1 MKEGLME
8 AFVKGGAFLIESISP
23 EEVFTPEEF
32 NEEQL
37 LIAKAVTEFVEGEIH
52 PVSEEIEEKKEGL
65 LVSLLK
71 KAGELGFLSADIPE
85 EYGGQDLDKVSSL
98 LLWEKM
104 AQAGGSFM
112 ATFGTQTGIG
122 SLPIVFFGTPEQ
134 KRRYLPGLAT
144 GKIIGAYALTEPE
157 AGSDAL
163 NAKTT
168 ATLSPDGKYYILNGQ
183 KQFITNAGIADL
195 FTTYAKVDGTKFTAF
210 IVERNYEGVSL
221 DEEENKMGVKGSS
234 TRGVIFSDVKVPVEN
249 VLGEIG
255 KGHIVAL
262 NVLNMGR
269 FALGAGN
276 LGGCKRALQESISYA
291 KKRVQFGKPI
301 AEFGLIRHKIA
312 EMAILCYIMESMV
325 YRTGGLTDRILKPI
339 DRHAEDVGKQMAEG
353 IEEYNIEDSINKVFC
368 SEMAGYIVDE
378 AVQIHGGYGY
388 IHDYPVERG
397 YRDARINRIWE
408 GTNEINRLLIVDMLT
423 KRAMKGRLPVL
434 AAAQKVAGELLSLRP
449 KVESDD
455 GKLTLQQ
462 EMVEMSK
469 KISLLVTGAAVQKYM
484 MKLAEEQELLG
495 LISDMVIQVFA
506 MESGLLRAMK
516 TMKRVGD
523 ERAQIQKAMAKVFI
537 NDAFDRLEGYA
548 KRALAGIAEGD
559 TLRTQLSALK
569 KLTRFTPVNT
579 IALRREIADHVIK
592 VGRYPF

>member
-1 MKEGLME
+1 ME
-8 AFVKGGAFLIESISP
+8 EFVKGGAFLIESISP
-23 EEVFTPEEF
+23 QQVFTPEEF

-37 LIAKAVTEFVEGEIH
+37 LIAKAVTEFVVGEIQ
-52 PVSEEIEEKKEGL
+52 PVSEDIEEKKEGL

-85 EYGGQDLDKVSSL
+85 EYGGQDLDKISSL

-122 SLPIVFFGTPEQ
+122 SLPIIFFGNPDQ
-134 KRRYLPGLAT
+134 KRRYLPKLAT
-144 GKIIGAYALTEPE
+144 GEIIGAYALTEPE

-195 FTTYAKVDGTKFTAF
+195 FTTYAKVDGNKFTAF
-210 IVERNYEGVSL
+210 IVERNFEGVSV

-234 TRGVIFSDVKVPVEN
+234 TRSVIFADVKVPVEN
-249 VLGEIG
+249 LLGEIG

-269 FALGAGN
+269 FALGAGSV
-276 LGGCKRALQESISYA
+276 GGAKRALQEAVTYA

-301 AEFGLIRHKIA
+301 AEFGLIKHKIA
-312 EMAILCYIMESMV
+312 EMSIQAFMMESMV
-325 YRTGGLTDRILKPI
+325 YRTGGLTDRILRPI
-339 DRHAEDVGKQMAEG
+339 DRHAGDAGMQMANG

-368 SEMAGYIVDE
+368 SEMVGYIVDE

-397 YRDARINRIWE
+397 YRDARIGRIWE
-408 GTNEINRLLIVDMLT
+408 GTNEINRLLIMDMLT

-434 AAAQKVAGELLSLRP
+434 VAAQKVAGELLTLRP

-462 EMVEMSK
+462 EMVEISK
-469 KISLLVTGAAVQKYM
+469 KITLLVIGAAVQKYM

-516 TMKRVGD
+516 TTGRPMD
-523 ERAQIQKAMAKVFI
+523 ERGQIQRAVVKVFV
-537 NDAFDRLEGYA
+537 NDAFDRLEGFA
-548 KRALAGIAEGD
+548 KKAFAAVAEGD

-579 IALRREIADHVIK
+579 IALRREIAEAVIK
-592 VGRYPF
+592 MGRYPF

>member
-1 MKEGLME
+1 ME
-8 AFVKGGAFLIESISP
+8 EFVKGGAFLIESISP
-23 EEVFTPEEF
+23 QEVFTPEDF
-32 NEEQL
+32 NEEQQ
-37 LIAKAVTEFVEGEIH
+37 LIAKAVTEFVVGEIQ

-65 LVSLLK
+65 LSSLLK

-104 AQAGGSFM
+104 AQGGGSFM
-112 ATFGTQTGIG
+112 AAFGTQTGIG
-122 SLPIVFFGTPEQ
+122 SLPIIFFGNQDQ
-134 KRRYLPGLAT
+134 KRRYLPKLAT
-144 GKIIGAYALTEPE
+144 GEIIGAYALTEPE

-163 NAKTT
+163 NSKAT
-168 ATLSPDGKYYILNGQ
+168 ATLSPDRKYYILNGQ

-195 FTTYAKVDGTKFTAF
+195 FTTYAKVDGNKFTSF
-210 IVERNYEGVSL
+210 IVERNFEGVSV

-234 TRGVIFSDVKVPVEN
+234 TRSVIFADVKVPVEN

-255 KGHIVAL
+255 RGHIVAL

-269 FALGAGN
+269 FGLGAGC
-276 LGGCKRALQESISYA
+276 LGGSKRALQEAVTYA

-301 AEFGLIRHKIA
+301 AEFGLIKHKIS
-312 EMAILCYIMESMV
+312 EMAIQIFIMESMV
-325 YRTGGLTDRILKPI
+325 YRTGGLTDRILRRI
-339 DRHAEDVGKQMAEG
+339 DRHAGNVEMQMANG
-353 IEEYNIEDSINKVFC
+353 IEEYNIEDSINKIYC
-368 SEMAGYIVDE
+368 SEMSGYIVDE

-408 GTNEINRLLIVDMLT
+408 GTNEINRLLIMDMLT
-423 KRAMKGRLPVL
+423 RRAMKNRLPL
-434 AAAQKVAGELLSLRP
+434 FGAAQRVASELLTLRP

-462 EMVEMSK
+462 EMVEISK

-484 MKLAEEQELLG
+484 MKLAEEQEILG

-506 MESGLLRAMK
+506 MESGLLRALK
-516 TMKRVGD
+516 TREKSGD
-523 ERAQIQKAMAKVFI
+523 ERAQIQKAMVKVSV
-537 NDAFDRLEGYA
+537 NDGFDQLEGLA
-548 KRALAGIAEGD
+548 KKAFAAVAEGD

-569 KLTRFTPVNT
+569 KLSRFTPVNT
-579 IALRREIADHVIK
+579 IALRREIAEAVTKI
-592 VGRYPF
+592 GRYPF

>member
-1 MKEGLME
+1 ME
-8 AFVKGGAFLIESISP
+8 EFVKGGAFLIESISP
-23 EEVFTPEEF
+23 QQVFTPEEF

-37 LIAKAVTEFVEGEIH
+37 LIGKAVTEFVVGEIQ
-52 PVSEEIEEKKEGL
+52 PVSEDIEEKKEGL
-65 LVSLLK
+65 LVGLLK
-71 KAGELGFLSADIPE
+71 KAGELGFLAADIPE

-112 ATFGTQTGIG
+112 ASFGTHTGIG
-122 SLPIVFFGTPEQ
+122 SLPIIFFGNPDQ
-134 KRRYLPGLAT
+134 KRRYLPGLAS
-144 GKIIGAYALTEPE
+144 GQIIGAYALTESE

-195 FTTYAKVDGTKFTAF
+195 FTTYAKVDGNKFTAF
-210 IVERNYEGVSL
+210 IVERNYDGVSV

-234 TRGVIFSDVKVPVEN
+234 TRSVIFSDVKVPVEN
-249 VLGEIG
+249 LLGEIG
-255 KGHIVAL
+255 RGHIVAL

-269 FALGAGN
+269 FGLGAGN
-276 LGGCKRALQESISYA
+276 LGGAKRAMQEAVTYA

-301 AEFGLIRHKIA
+301 AEFGLIKHKIA
-312 EMAILCYIMESMV
+312 EMAIQSFMMESMV
-325 YRTGGLTDRILKPI
+325 YRTGGLTDRILGPI
-339 DRHAEDVGKQMAEG
+339 DRHAEDVGMQMANG
-353 IEEYNIEDSINKVFC
+353 IEEYNIEDSINKIFC
-368 SEMAGYIVDE
+368 SEMTGNIVDE

-408 GTNEINRLLIVDMLT
+408 GTNEINRLLIMDMLT

-434 AAAQKVAGELLSLRP
+434 AAAQKVAGELLTLRP

-462 EMVEMSK
+462 EMIEISK
-469 KISLLVTGAAVQKYM
+469 KITLLVTGAAVQKYM

-516 TMKRVGD
+516 TMGRPID
-523 ERAQIQKAMAKVFI
+523 ERGQIQRAMVKVFV
-537 NDAFDRLEGYA
+537 NDAFERLEGFA
-548 KRALAGIAEGD
+548 KKALAAVAEGD
-559 TLRTQLSALK
+559 TIRTQLSALK
-569 KLTRFTPVNT
+569 KLSRFTPVNT

>member
-1 MKEGLME
+1 ME
-8 AFVKGGAFLIESISP
+8 EFVRGGAFLIESISP
-23 EEVFTPEEF
+23 QEVFTPEDF
-32 NEEQL
+32 TEEQR
-37 LIAKAVTEFVEGEIH
+37 LIGKAATEFAIGELQPLIDDM
-52 PVSEEIEEKKEGL
+52 EAQKEGL
-65 LVSLLK
+65 LPSLIK

-122 SLPIVFFGTPEQ
+122 SLPIIFFGNPDQ
-134 KRRYLPGLAT
+134 KRRYLPKLAT
-144 GKIIGAYALTEPE
+144 GEIIGAYALTEPE

-168 ATLSPDGKYYILNGQ
+168 AVLSPDGKYYILNGQ

-195 FTTYAKVDGTKFTAF
+195 FTTYAKVDGNKFTSF
-210 IVERNYEGVSL
+210 IVERNFEGVSV

-234 TRGVIFSDVKVPVEN
+234 TRSVIFADVKVPVEN
-249 VLGEIG
+249 LLGEIG

-269 FALGAGN
+269 FALGAGSV
-276 LGGCKRALQESISYA
+276 GGAKRALQEAVTYA

-301 AEFGLIRHKIA
+301 AEFGLIKHKIA
-312 EMAILCYIMESMV
+312 EMSIQAFIMESMV
-325 YRTGGLTDRILKPI
+325 YRTGGLTDRILRPI
-339 DRHAEDVGKQMAEG
+339 DRHAEDVGMQMANG

-368 SEMAGYIVDE
+368 SEMVGYIVDE

-397 YRDARINRIWE
+397 YRDARIGRIWE

-423 KRAMKGRLPVL
+423 KRAMKGRLPLLV
-434 AAAQKVAGELLSLRP
+434 AAQKVAGELLTLRP

-462 EMVEMSK
+462 EMVEISK
-469 KISLLVTGAAVQKYM
+469 KITLLVTGAAVQKYM
-484 MKLAEEQELLG
+484 MKLADEQELLG

-516 TMKRVGD
+516 TTGRPMD
-523 ERAQIQKAMAKVFI
+523 ERGQIQRAVVKVFV
-537 NDAFDRLEGYA
+537 NDAFDRLEGFA
-548 KRALAGIAEGD
+548 KKAFAAVAEGD

-579 IALRREIADHVIK
+579 IALRREIADAVIK
-592 VGRYPF
+592 MGRYPF

>member
-1 MKEGLME
+1 ME
-8 AFVKGGAFLIESISP
+8 EFVKGGAFLIESISP
-23 EEVFTPEEF
+23 QQIFTPEDF

-37 LIAKAVTEFVEGEIH
+37 LIAKAVTEFVVGEIQ
-52 PVSEEIEEKKEGL
+52 PVSEDIEEKKEGL
-65 LVSLLK
+65 LVGLLK
-71 KAGELGFLSADIPE
+71 KAGELGFLAADIPE

-104 AQAGGSFM
+104 AQAGGSFT
-112 ATFGTQTGIG
+112 ASFGTHTGIG
-122 SLPIVFFGTPEQ
+122 SLPIIFFGNPDQ
-134 KRRYLPGLAT
+134 KRRYLPGLAS
-144 GKIIGAYALTEPE
+144 GQIIGAYALTESE

-195 FTTYAKVDGTKFTAF
+195 FTTYAKVDGNKFTAF
-210 IVERNYEGVSL
+210 IVERNYDGVSV

-234 TRGVIFSDVKVPVEN
+234 TRSVIFSDVKVPVEN
-249 VLGEIG
+249 LLGEIG
-255 KGHIVAL
+255 RGHIVAL

-269 FALGAGN
+269 FGLGAGN
-276 LGGCKRALQESISYA
+276 LGGAKRAMQEAVTYA

-301 AEFGLIRHKIA
+301 AEFGLIKHKIA
-312 EMAILCYIMESMV
+312 EMAIQSFMMESMV
-325 YRTGGLTDRILKPI
+325 YRTGGLTDRILGPI
-339 DRHAEDVGKQMAEG
+339 DRHAEDVGMQMANG
-353 IEEYNIEDSINKVFC
+353 IEEYNIEDSINKIFC
-368 SEMAGYIVDE
+368 SEMTGNIVDE

-408 GTNEINRLLIVDMLT
+408 GTNEINRLLIMDMLT

-434 AAAQKVAGELLSLRP
+434 AAAQKVAGELLTLRP

-462 EMVEMSK
+462 EMIEISK
-469 KISLLVTGAAVQKYM
+469 KITLLVTGAAVQKYM

-516 TMKRVGD
+516 TMGRPMD
-523 ERAQIQKAMAKVFI
+523 ERGQIQRAMVKVFV
-537 NDAFDRLEGYA
+537 NDAFERLEGFA
-548 KRALAGIAEGD
+548 KKALAAVAEGD

-569 KLTRFTPVNT
+569 KLSRFTPVNT

-592 VGRYPF
+592 AGKYPF